1 MPAGASPA
9 VDKALKIKGRL
20 GLKRLKRGELQGSR
34 CRELRDACV
43 IVRRLPGYSR
53 CIASSE
59 KKQRHKDQQ
68 RNRDYDIVQC
78 SADVT
83 NSVSYI
89 APWSSEWVLCMSHR
103 GWGSKKAQRFRFSFT
118 RSRVQGIWGF
128 CRRSR
133 CVSGGFGW
141 PTSIGLS
148 WSHSPRAPPHAPR
161 APGASDP
168 SDPRRGKRLRRP
180 QVMRRG
186 HHAPRLR

>member
-78 SADVT
+78 AADVT

-89 APWSSEWVLCMSHR
+89 APWSSEWVLCMSH
-103 GWGSKKAQRFRFSFT
+103 GLEEGS
-118 RSRVQGIWGF
+118 
-128 CRRSR
+128 
-133 CVSGGFGW
+133 
-141 PTSIGLS
+141 
-148 WSHSPRAPPHAPR
+148 
-161 APGASDP
+161 GAS
-168 SDPRRGKRLRRP
+168 
-180 QVMRRG
+180 V
-186 HHAPRLR
+186 

>member
-59 KKQRHKDQQ
+59 TASNRSNQRHKDQQ

-78 SADVT
+78 AADVT

-89 APWSSEWVLCMSHR
+89 APWSSEWVLCMS
-103 GWGSKKAQRFRFSFT
+103 
-118 RSRVQGIWGF
+118 
-128 CRRSR
+128 
-133 CVSGGFGW
+133 
-141 PTSIGLS
+141 
-148 WSHSPRAPPHAPR
+148 PRAGR
-161 APGASDP
+161 
-168 SDPRRGKRLRRP
+168 RLRAS
-180 QVMRRG
+180 V
-186 HHAPRLR
+186 